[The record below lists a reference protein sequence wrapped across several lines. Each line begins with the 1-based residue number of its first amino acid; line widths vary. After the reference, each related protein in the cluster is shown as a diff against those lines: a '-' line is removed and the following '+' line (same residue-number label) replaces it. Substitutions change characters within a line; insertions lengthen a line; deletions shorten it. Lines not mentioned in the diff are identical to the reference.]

1 MPANPNNNDN
11 NNGIGA
17 GSGASIGGHYFWTPR
32 GRQTSLFRMDLLH
45 KYITTTPSTTT
56 LVRFTDPSP
65 SVVNPSVF
73 NTHHNQS
80 TFRLT
85 ITPKDVAEFKKKMT
99 LYRKTPSTPV
109 REEVALV
116 DDLNDANM
124 SRTTEVQLEA
134 TTVREEDPE
143 DQDPLQ
149 VILPRNHADVNVL
162 MDDYQEDLV

>member
-1 MPANPNNNDN
+1 MPANPDNNDN
-11 NNGIGA
+11 NNGIGVGA
-17 GSGASIGGHYFWTPR
+17 GTSIEGHYFWTP
-32 GRQTSLFRMDLLH
+32 H
-45 KYITTTPSTTT
+45 
-56 LVRFTDPSP
+56 
-65 SVVNPSVF
+65 VNPSVF

-85 ITPKDVAEFKKKMT
+85 TTPKDVADFKKKMT

-124 SRTTEVQLEA
+124 SRTTEVQLKA

-149 VILPRNHADVNVL
+149 VIPPRNHADVNVL